1 MKIQNVIID
10 DDVIPH
16 VDGVSIKEI
25 SDKELRNIQLR
36 LASKLRTG
44 MIDRHKMMNV
54 VWALTMYLGELD
66 EQDRFAIEL

>member
-36 LASKLRTG
+36 LASRLRTC
-44 MIDRHKMMNV
+44 MIDRHKMRNV
-54 VWALTMYLGELD
+54 VWALTMYLGELND
-66 EQDRFAIEL
+66 QDRFTLDL

>member
-16 VDGVSIKEI
+16 VDGVSIKDI

-36 LASKLRTG
+36 LASRLRTG
-44 MIDRHKMMNV
+44 MIDRHKMRNV

-66 EQDRFAIEL
+66 EQGHFAIEL